1 MVELK
6 DFASS
11 RRPTW
16 CPGCGDFGVLNAMK
30 RALVKA
36 ELAPHEVIIYTGIG
50 CGSKLPD
57 YMRVNGFTSLHG
69 RPIPIAQGAHLA
81 NHGLKAIV
89 VAGDGDTY
97 GEAGNH
103 LLHALRRNADVTI
116 MVQNNRVYGLTKGQ
130 YSPTSPKGFPTKT
143 SPPPQGAIDQPVN
156 PIALALAAGATFI
169 ARSWSGD
176 LRHLIDMM
184 VAAIRHEGAA
194 LLDIFQPCVTFNP
207 NYSYDYY
214 RPRVYKLGEEE
225 GYDPSDL
232 NAAWEKAHQWGDRI
246 PIGVIYQVEGKPS
259 YEQQVPTLDA
269 GPLVKQRLRTWTEE
283 DYEALEAEFT

>member
-6 DFASS
+6 DYASPV
-11 RRPTW
+11 RPTW
-16 CPGCGDFGVLNAMK
+16 CPGCGDFGVLNALK
-30 RALVKA
+30 RALV
-36 ELAPHEVIIYTGIG
+36 EVGLAPHEVVIYTGIG

-57 YMRVNGFTSLHG
+57 YMVVNGFTSLHG

-103 LLHALRRNADVTI
+103 LIHALRRNADITI

-143 SPPPQGAIDQPVN
+143 SPPPEGAIDRPVN

-169 ARSWSGD
+169 GRSWPGD
-176 LRHLIDMM
+176 MRHLIEMM
-184 VAAIRHEGAA
+184 AAATRHKGTA
-194 LLDIFQPCVTFNP
+194 LLDIFQPCVTFNR
-207 NYSYDYY
+207 NYAYDFY
-214 RPRVYKLGEEE
+214 RERVYKVQEEE
-225 GYDPSDL
+225 GYDPSDRE
-232 NAAWEKAHQWGDRI
+232 AAWKKAHEWGDRI
-246 PIGVIYQVEGKPS
+246 PIGVIYQVEDQPT
-259 YEQQVPTLDA
+259 YEEQVPTLDA
-269 GPLVKQRLRTWTEE
+269 GPLVEREFRTWTEE
-283 DYEALEAEFT
+283 DYAALEAEFI